1 MNKTILT
8 KAQIDAK
15 KQQLADSIRT
25 VAEKKTTGRNTAA
38 KVFLTEIEDIV
49 KESFENGL
57 TARQLATQIYS
68 VYNFKISEQT
78 IKNFAIQKLGID
90 PSPKKKGE

>member
-1 MNKTILT
+1 MTKTVLT

-15 KQQLADSIRT
+15 KQQLAESIKA
-25 VAEKKTTGRNTAA
+25 VASKKTSGRNTAA
-38 KVFLTEIEDIV
+38 KVFLTEIEDLV
-49 KESFENGL
+49 KDSFEQGL
-57 TARQLATQIYS
+57 TSRQLANQIYA

-90 PSPKKKGE
+90 PSPKKKG